1 MKQIQDV
8 GVSPDFSLA
17 GPGKIETAI
26 VSRWLPQLK
35 KRLHRLCTGRREL
48 LITAAATCTIGLS
61 VLLVS
66 YLFLVQLA
74 AYGW

>member
-1 MKQIQDV
+1 MKQIQDL

-17 GPGKIETAI
+17 GTGKMETAL
-26 VSRWLPQLK
+26 VSRLLQQLK
-35 KRLHRLCTGRREL
+35 KRLQQLCTDQREL
-48 LITAAATCTIGLS
+48 LISAAAACTIGLS

-66 YLFLVQLA
+66 YLFLSQLA

>member
-1 MKQIQDV
+1 MKQIQDL

-17 GPGKIETAI
+17 GPGKMETAV
-26 VSRWLPQLK
+26 VSRLLQQLK
-35 KRLHRLCTGRREL
+35 KRLQQLCTDQREL
-48 LITAAATCTIGLS
+48 LISAAAACTIGLS

-66 YLFLVQLA
+66 YLFLSQLA